1 MKNNPPPIMLS
12 SGYAKMLVSDQ
23 MTFIAKH
30 NAKAPVN
37 FKLAALLKGGKKT
50 RREMYLDY
58 YQNQYK

>member
-1 MKNNPPPIMLS
+1 MLS

-23 MTFIAKH
+23 MAFIAKH

-37 FKLAALLKGGKKT
+37 FKLTTLLKSGKKA